1 MYSNLESK
9 LPKLAIAICVC
20 GTIFSIIYGVS
31 LWSTSKLVTLLYILI
46 GTILSWISSW
56 MTYAIGEILSNQNH
70 IMFLL
75 NEMKSEPISD
85 KLKNIDIGEGW
96 LCECGARNT
105 MNLERCNSC
114 DAPRVDLR
122 VRKNKLRNNDDRFR

>member
-56 MTYAIGEILSNQNH
+56 ITYAIGEILSNQNY

-75 NEMKSEPISD
+75 NEKPISD
-85 KLKNIDIGEGW
+85 KLKNIDIREGW

-114 DAPRVDLR
+114 DAPRV
-122 VRKNKLRNNDDRFR
+122 VRKNKLRNNDDILR